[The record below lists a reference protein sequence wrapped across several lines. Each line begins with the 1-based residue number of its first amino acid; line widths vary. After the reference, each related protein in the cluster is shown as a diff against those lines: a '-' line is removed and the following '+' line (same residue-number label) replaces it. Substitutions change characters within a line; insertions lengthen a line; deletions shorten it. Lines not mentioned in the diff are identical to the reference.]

1 MKRYIYIIMSI
12 LSAVCF
18 TAPAAQAA
26 DENDCTVQ
34 ATITE
39 TRAGRNWQLNVELLN
54 PGTTNLTAFQMD
66 LLLPEGVAL
75 AEGTLRPGDRTL
87 GHTLMANALPDG
99 ALRVVGYSSTN
110 QAITGNAGVIF
121 SLTLNADVP
130 LAVGTYNVIFDNIRL
145 SLRTGIEVP
154 ASSFQA
160 ALTASEPSVEP
171 ATHTLTFLVD
181 GATYATLSFAEGAA
195 ITLPEPPTK
204 EGYTFTGW
212 DNLPETMP
220 ARDVT
225 VNAVFTVNKYKVN
238 YYLDGALYTS
248 QEVAYGA
255 AITLPEPPTKEGYTF
270 TGWDNLPETMPAEDV
285 AVSAVFTVNK
295 YKVYYYLGDELYATQ
310 EVAYGA
316 AITPPEVED
325 SDEYQF
331 LGWQDVPATMPAH
344 DISIYGTMKSTS
356 IAAVR
361 GEGSSS
367 QREVYTLSGI
377 RLSSSGSLPRGVYI
391 VDGKRVLVK

>member
-1 MKRYIYIIMSI
+1 MKRYIYIILSI
-12 LSAVCF
+12 LSAACF

-39 TRAGRNWQLNVELLN
+39 TRAGRNWELNVALLN

-66 LLLPEGVAL
+66 IALPNGVAL

-87 GHTLMANALPDG
+87 GHTLMANTLSDG
-99 ALRVVGYSSTN
+99 ALRVVGYSPAN

-121 SLTLNADVP
+121 SLILNADVP
-130 LAVGTYNVIFDNIRL
+130 LAVGTYRIILNNIRL
-145 SLRTGIEVP
+145 SLRTGIEVTAP
-154 ASSFQA
+154 TVEA
-160 ALTASEPSVEP
+160 ALTASEPTVGP

-181 GATYATLSFAEGAA
+181 GETYATQSLAEGAT
-195 ITLPEPPTK
+195 ITPPAPPAK

-220 ARDVT
+220 AADVT

-238 YYLDGALYTS
+238 YYLDGVLYTS
-248 QEVAYGA
+248 QEVAYGDD
-255 AITLPEPPTKEGYTF
+255 ITLPEPPSKDGYTF

-295 YKVYYYLGDELYATQ
+295 YTVYYYLGDDLYATQ

-316 AITPPEVED
+316 AITPPEVAN
-325 SDEYQF
+325 SDKYLF

-344 DISIYGTMKSTS
+344 DISIYGTMKATS

-361 GEGSSS
+361 YEGSSS

>member
-1 MKRYIYIIMSI
+1 MKRYIYIILSI

-87 GHTLMANALPDG
+87 GHTLMANTLPDG

-154 ASSFQA
+154 ASSFEV
-160 ALTASEPSVEP
+160 ALTASEPAVEP

-225 VNAVFTVNKYKVN
+225 VNAVFTVNKYKV
-238 YYLDGALYTS
+238 S
-248 QEVAYGA
+248 
-255 AITLPEPPTKEGYTF
+255 
-270 TGWDNLPETMPAEDV
+270 
-285 AVSAVFTVNK
+285 
-295 YKVYYYLGDELYATQ
+295 YYLGEELYATQ

-316 AITPPEVED
+316 VITPPEVEN

-344 DISIYGTMKSTS
+344 DISIYGTMKATS

-361 GEGSSS
+361 YEGSSS

>member
-1 MKRYIYIIMSI
+1 MKRYIYIILSI

-26 DENDCTVQ
+26 DENNCTVQ

-66 LLLPEGVAL
+66 LLLPQGVAL

-87 GHTLMANALPDG
+87 GHTLMTNTLPDG

-154 ASSFQA
+154 APNFEA
-160 ALTASEPSVEP
+160 ALTASETSVEP

-181 GATYATLSFAEGAA
+181 GATYATLSFAEGAT
-195 ITLPEPPTK
+195 ITLPEQPEK

-225 VNAVFTVNKYKVN
+225 VNAVFTVNTYK
-238 YYLDGALYTS
+238 A
-248 QEVAYGA
+248 
-255 AITLPEPPTKEGYTF
+255 
-270 TGWDNLPETMPAEDV
+270 
-285 AVSAVFTVNK
+285 
-295 YKVYYYLGDELYATQ
+295 YYYLEGELYATQ
-310 EVAYGA
+310 DVAYGA
-316 AITPPEVED
+316 TITPPEVENN
-325 SDEYQF
+325 DEYVF
-331 LGWQDVPATMPAH
+331 LGWQDVPATMPAR
-344 DISIYGTMKSTS
+344 DINICGAMKATS

-361 GEGSSS
+361 LDGSSD
-367 QREVYTLSGI
+367 QRVVYTLSGI
-377 RLSSSGSLPRGVYI
+377 RLSSSEKLPRGVYV
-391 VDGKRVLVK
+391 VDGKRIWVK

>member
-1 MKRYIYIIMSI
+1 MKRYIYIILSI
-12 LSAVCF
+12 LSAACF

-39 TRAGRNWQLNVELLN
+39 TRAGRNWELNVALLN

-66 LLLPEGVAL
+66 IALPNGVAL

-87 GHTLMANALPDG
+87 GHTLMANTLSDG
-99 ALRVVGYSSTN
+99 ALRVVGYSPAN

-121 SLTLNADVP
+121 SLILNADVP
-130 LAVGTYNVIFDNIRL
+130 LAVGTYRIILNNIRL
-145 SLRTGIEVP
+145 SLRTGIEVTAP
-154 ASSFQA
+154 TVEA
-160 ALTASEPSVEP
+160 ALTSSEPTVEP
-171 ATHTLTFLVD
+171 AAHTLTFLVD

-195 ITLPEPPTK
+195 ITLPEPPMK

-225 VNAVFTVNKYKVN
+225 VNAVFTVNKYTVN
-238 YYLDGALYTS
+238 YYLDGVLYTS
-248 QEVAYGA
+248 QEVAYGDS
-255 AITLPEPPTKEGYTF
+255 ITLPEPPSKEGHTF

-285 AVSAVFTVNK
+285 AVNAVFTVNE
-295 YKVYYYLGDELYATQ
+295 YTVSYYLGDELYATQ

-316 AITPPEVED
+316 AITPPEVENN
-325 SDEYQF
+325 DEYQF
-331 LGWQDVPATMPAH
+331 LGWKDVPATMPAH
-344 DISIYGTMKSTS
+344 DISIYGTMKATS

-361 GEGSSS
+361 CEGSSS

>member
-1 MKRYIYIIMSI
+1 MKRYIYIILSI
-12 LSAVCF
+12 LSAACF
-18 TAPAAQAA
+18 AAPAAQAA

-34 ATITE
+34 ATVTE

-66 LLLPEGVAL
+66 LLLPEGVTL

-87 GHTLMANALPDG
+87 GHTLMANTLPDG
-99 ALRVVGYSSTN
+99 ALRVVAYSPAN
-110 QAITGNAGVIF
+110 QAIAGNAGEIF
-121 SLTLNADVP
+121 SLTLNADIP
-130 LAVGTYNVIFDNIRL
+130 LAVGTYRVILDNIRL
-145 SLRTGIEVP
+145 SLRTGIEV
-154 ASSFQA
+154 A
-160 ALTASEPSVEP
+160 APNIEAVLTASEPPVEP

-195 ITLPEPPTK
+195 ITLPEPP
-204 EGYTFTGW
+204 
-212 DNLPETMP
+212 
-220 ARDVT
+220 
-225 VNAVFTVNKYKVN
+225 
-238 YYLDGALYTS
+238 S
-248 QEVAYGA
+248 
-255 AITLPEPPTKEGYTF
+255 KEGYTF

>member
-1 MKRYIYIIMSI
+1 MKRYIYIILSI
-12 LSAVCF
+12 LSAACF

-39 TRAGRNWQLNVELLN
+39 TRAGRNWELNVALLN

-66 LLLPEGVAL
+66 IALPNGVAL

-87 GHTLMANALPDG
+87 GHTLMANTLSNG
-99 ALRVVGYSSTN
+99 ALRVVGYSPAN

-121 SLTLNADVP
+121 SLILNADVP
-130 LAVGTYNVIFDNIRL
+130 LAVGTYRIILNNIRL
-145 SLRTGIEVP
+145 SLRTGIEVTAP
-154 ASSFQA
+154 TVEA
-160 ALTASEPSVEP
+160 ALTASEPTVEP
-171 ATHTLTFLVD
+171 AAHTLTFLVD
-181 GATYATLSFAEGAA
+181 GETYATQSLAEGAT
-195 ITLPEPPTK
+195 ITPPAPPAK

-220 ARDVT
+220 AADVT
-225 VNAVFTVNKYKVN
+225 VNAVFTVNE
-238 YYLDGALYTS
+238 YL
-248 QEVAYGA
+248 
-255 AITLPEPPTKEGYTF
+255 
-270 TGWDNLPETMPAEDV
+270 
-285 AVSAVFTVNK
+285 
-295 YKVYYYLGDELYATQ
+295 VYYYLGDELYATQ

-316 AITPPEVED
+316 AITPPEVEN

-361 GEGSSS
+361 AEGSSA
-367 QREVYTLSGI
+367 QREVYTLTGI